1 MITELAWYW
10 PFIIYTIMTAICLA
24 LVIIFVEET
33 YYNRKIPEG
42 HQPPRGSRLLRLIGV
57 QQRKNRQPA
66 NTFLE
71 AMMRPVE
78 AITKPVIFLT
88 NVYYL
93 FTFAWSV
100 GINTTIAQLVT
111 PLYGWGPRQLGRF
124 LVSQVCPSVPTC
136 IPSLTSIENLLTL
149 LAGFL
154 CFTPIVG
161 TVLGLAAGHWIH
173 DYAARQYTRKHNDR
187 LDPEAYLLVVWVAE
201 PFLLAGL
208 ILIGF
213 ALDRGYHYM
222 ITALAWGLFS
232 FGIMICTVG
241 INAYNLIAYPEA
253 SGEVAGL
260 ILGVLIV
267 PANLARL
274 ALQ

>member
-1 MITELAWYW
+1 
-10 PFIIYTIMTAICLA
+10 
-24 LVIIFVEET
+24 
-33 YYNRKIPEG
+33 
-42 HQPPRGSRLLRLIGV
+42 
-57 QQRKNRQPA
+57 
-66 NTFLE
+66 
-71 AMMRPVE
+71 MRPVK

-124 LVSQVCPSVPTC
+124 LVSQVCHSVRTC

-161 TVLGLAAGHWIH
+161 TVLGLVAGHWIH
-173 DYAARQYTRKHNDR
+173 DFAARQYTRKHNDR

-253 SGEVAGL
+253 SGEVAGWITFSRATGGFIISYFQVAWAAEMGPAKSFAVQAGICAAAFL
-260 ILGVLIV
+260 IIV
-267 PANLARL
+267 
-274 ALQ
+274 ALQIFGKRLRMWSGPLHFKTD